1 VITGVIGPSGCGK
14 STLMRSVAGVQLIAS
29 GTVTVLGSPA
39 GSAALR
45 GRIGY
50 ATQAPA
56 VYADLTVREN
66 LQYFAAVQGVPA
78 SQITAVLD
86 AVRQGPGAE
95 PVMNL
100 AITRATAVRVLSQ
113 LRHDPRTIA
122 MLVVVPTVLLIVL
135 RYMLNSRQAFD
146 RTAPM
151 LLGLFPF
158 VVMFLVT
165 SVATLRERRT
175 GTLERLMTMPM
186 TKLDFLI
193 GYGVAF
199 GAIAIVQVA
208 VVATVTLTWLGLTIA
223 GNIWMLLLATVLSA
237 LLGTTLGLAVSAFA
251 RSEFQAV
258 QFMPVFVLPQA
269 LLSGLFV
276 PRADMAR
283 WLQLISDVLPLT
295 YAVDA
300 TTRVTTMEVIGSGLI
315 KDLAITFGCVLLAIV
330 AGATTLRRRTG

>member
-1 VITGVIGPSGCGK
+1 MS
-14 STLMRSVAGVQLIAS
+14 
-29 GTVTVLGSPA
+29 
-39 GSAALR
+39 
-45 GRIGY
+45 
-50 ATQAPA
+50 
-56 VYADLTVREN
+56 LT
-66 LQYFAAVQGVPA
+66 
-78 SQITAVLD
+78 
-86 AVRQGPGAE
+86 
-95 PVMNL
+95 
-100 AITRATAVRVLSQ
+100 ITRATAVRVLSQ

-122 MLVVVPTVLLIVL
+122 MLVVVPAVLLIVL

-186 TKLDFLI
+186 AKLDFLI

-208 VVATVTLTWLGLTIA
+208 VVATVTLTWLGLTIV

-251 RSEFQAV
+251 KSEFQAV

-269 LLSGLFV
+269 LLCGLFV

-315 KDLAITFGCVLLAIV
+315 KDLGITFGCVLLAIV